1 MAALKEWTGATL
13 LAKKKEAMAI
23 KRSMIG
29 LGVGQEDDEQDI
41 VLLRRRNLTEMT
53 SLADTF
59 VLIIVDGDENDVLF
73 VLLLLQFV
81 VVDFHLDVV
90 DRDSEGNIIVIVF
103 YFTLLNYW

>member
-1 MAALKEWTGATL
+1 M
-13 LAKKKEAMAI
+13 AKKKEAMAI

-73 VLLLLQFV
+73 VLLLLQFE